1 MISTAPPAK
10 RLRRHHRKLKRWNMS
25 KNDVLSKFPV
35 HRLEGALRFSAHEVR
50 VGNRAPDFACRI
62 SAAKQSGFLVM
73 AKGEL
78 KVRQPRKVRHHRHSR
93 LHHRLHTCHRLSP
106 TSLTSWPRLG
116 SILSSVASG

>member
-62 SAAKQSGFLVM
+62 SAAKSPAFWLWRRASLKLGNLGKSGTTGTLDSTIDSTL
-73 AKGEL
+73 AAG
-78 KVRQPRKVRHHRHSR
+78 
-93 LHHRLHTCHRLSP
+93 
-106 TSLTSWPRLG
+106 
-116 SILSSVASG
+116 